1 MNHSAKCSSIRAYY
15 TLSSSTVYWHSTESN
30 SASPTAQSKLKFF
43 KWIYPPRIWHWSKI
57 HCPNTEYPHK
67 YTVPILSIHIKTE
80 PVTAGED
87 AICTCICPLSSFVYI
102 LVHYTQYTVL
112 CISGPETSQI
122 PLRLLLLWPAWVFM
136 RRFRFFL
143 GQCVCGANLCWM
155 CCKCTLVYSI
165 QYMYVCWHGSYP
177 YPTPTVYH
185 YRN

>member
-1 MNHSAKCSSIRAYY
+1 MRIEIYLCNYMKHIFFKFLI
-15 TLSSSTVYWHSTESN
+15 LSSNFCISGMLGEPLCKMYKYTSVLYVRWVVVYWHSTESN
-30 SASPTAQSKLKFF
+30 PASPTAQSKLKFF

-87 AICTCICPLSSFVYI
+87 AICTCICPLSSFVYL

-136 RRFRFFL
+136 RRFRFF
-143 GQCVCGANLCWM
+143 
-155 CCKCTLVYSI
+155 
-165 QYMYVCWHGSYP
+165 
-177 YPTPTVYH
+177 
-185 YRN
+185 